1 MSSSPTS
8 SSSSEAVEAAAASPF
23 APFYDLACPVTVQLG
38 TGTVTV
44 RRLLTLER
52 NSVLRL
58 SQAAGDELQVLV
70 NGVLLAKAE
79 VVIIEDATSVRIT
92 EILPSPE
99 SPAEGVV

>member
-8 SSSSEAVEAAAASPF
+8 SSSSEGVEAAAA
-23 APFYDLACPVTVQLG
+23 ALVPFYDLRCPVTVQLG

-58 SQAAGDELQVLV
+58 VQAAGDELEVLV
-70 NGVLLAKAE
+70 NGVPIAKAE

-99 SPAEGVV
+99 SPAEGVL

>member
-8 SSSSEAVEAAAASPF
+8 SSSSDALDGDPSPF
-23 APFYDLACPVTVQLG
+23 VPFHDLLCPVTVQLG

-58 SQAAGDELQVLV
+58 AQAAGDELHVLV

-99 SPAEGVV
+99 SPAEGAL

>member
-8 SSSSEAVEAAAASPF
+8 SSSSEAFDGAASPF

-58 SQAAGDELQVLV
+58 TQAAGDELQVLV

>member
-1 MSSSPTS
+1 
-8 SSSSEAVEAAAASPF
+8 
-23 APFYDLACPVTVQLG
+23 
-38 TGTVTV
+38 V

-58 SQAAGDELQVLV
+58 TQAAGDELQVLV

-92 EILPSPE
+92 EILPSAE